1 MVSGLNKNV
10 KKMVGVL
17 VKSLSVRNKD
27 VILRRFGLKSGKRE
41 TLESI
46 GQSYGVTRERIRQ
59 IEEHALKGLRNT
71 LTGTDITAQV
81 RPYFDLTSSLLSE
94 HGGLLSEE
102 ALFEKFSGIKKDSL
116 DNLSFSLLLSLNKDF
131 GRTYENDDFYTFWFL
146 KSDAEDSSLD
156 TINAV
161 IASVKDKGSLLSKE
175 EFYAVYKS
183 KARRPVSLSAF
194 LTLISASKNIASN
207 IFGQCGLVSWP
218 EIKPRGV
225 RDRAYLVLKRE
236 SKPKHFREITSL
248 INTAQFVSKRANVQ
262 TVHNELIKDSRFVL
276 VGRGMYGL
284 SEWGY
289 RAGTVKDVLVDILK
303 ESKRPLPKSE
313 LVAKVLSS
321 RYVKENTVLLNLQ
334 DSKTFSRKN
343 DGTYFLREA

>member
-1 MVSGLNKNV
+1 MASGLNKNV
-10 KKMVGVL
+10 KKVVGVL

-59 IEEHALKGLRNT
+59 IEEHVLKSLKNT
-71 LTGTDITAQV
+71 LTSTDMAAQV
-81 RPYFDLTSSLLSE
+81 RPYFDLASSLLSE

-102 ALFEKFSGIKKDSL
+102 ALFEKFGGVKKDSL

-131 GRTYENDDFYTFWFL
+131 GRTYENDDFYTFWFS
-146 KSDAEDSSLD
+146 KGDAEDSAFE
-156 TINAV
+156 TINALV
-161 IASVKDKGSLLSKE
+161 SSVKAKGFLLSKE

-183 KARRPVSLSAF
+183 KARRPVSPSAF

-207 IFGQCGLVSWP
+207 IFGQYGLVAWP
-218 EIKPRGV
+218 EVQPRGV
-225 RDRAYLVLKRE
+225 RDRAYLILKRE
-236 SKPKHFREITSL
+236 SKPKHFREITNS
-248 INTAQFVSKRANVQ
+248 INTAQFVSKKANVQ

-289 RAGTVKDVLVDILK
+289 KAGTVKDVLVDILK
-303 ESKRPLPKSE
+303 ESKKPLLKSE
-313 LVAKVLSS
+313 LVARVLSS
-321 RYVKENTVLLNLQ
+321 RFVKENTVVLNLQ
-334 DSKTFSRKN
+334 DSKTFARKN
-343 DGTYFLREA
+343 DGTYSLREA